1 LAAKAGDAE
10 AAIAEATISARS
22 EMAIENRNMLI
33 LRVMKG
39 RK

>member
-1 LAAKAGDAE
+1 LAAKAGEAE
-10 AAIAEATISARS
+10 AAIAEASISARS
-22 EMAIENRNMLI
+22 EIAIENRDMLM